1 MKGCNVSFPPPK
13 ERLRRLLQTQ
23 YSVGQKHRAVI
34 DSMAGQPDYADLVF
48 VTAASANHFVE
59 SQELVRDLHQLVFPQ
74 LRKENNF
81 SFHFFYYD
89 LGLEQHQLTQ
99 VGLYVRGKKTH
110 THTFKKKTAPENSD
124 RHYVYFK

>member
-23 YSVGQKHRAVI
+23 YSIEQKHRAVI

-59 SQELVRDLHQLVFPQ
+59 SQGLVRDLHQLVFPQ
-74 LRKENNF
+74 LRKENKF

-89 LGLEQHQLTQ
+89 LGLEHHQLTQ
-99 VGLYVRGKKTH
+99 VGLYVRW
-110 THTFKKKTAPENSD
+110 KKKKNTRLKTKSAPENSN